1 MKNPMSS
8 LVAGLKKYRILI
20 FVLGLAA
27 LSVSQQKFIMPL
39 VYDVI
44 KSDLFLV
51 ESKDKGSNLAVS
63 TPLTNIAFMHCNN
76 YIKSKAAAD
85 ESISFAEKPLK
96 AWDIGNYQ
104 YIINAEITRTKGS
117 SASVT
122 KKYACRI
129 TYDKGDKGDN
139 QEDVL
144 NMDNWSIIGVS
155 DT

>member
-1 MKNPMSS
+1 MKNSISS

-39 VYDVI
+39 IYDVI

-51 ESKDKGSNLAVS
+51 DSKDKGSNLAVS

-85 ESISFAEKPLK
+85 VTINFAEKPLK

-104 YIINAEITRTKGS
+104 YIINAEATMTSGS

-129 TYDKGDKGDN
+129 TYDEGDN

-155 DT
+155 DL

>member
-20 FVLGLAA
+20 FVLGLAI

-51 ESKDKGSNLAVS
+51 ESKDQGSNLAVS

-76 YIKSKAAAD
+76 YIKSKAASDVA
-85 ESISFAEKPLK
+85 INFAEKPLK

-104 YIINAEITRTKGS
+104 YIINAEITMTSGS

-129 TYDKGDKGDN
+129 TYDNGDN

-144 NMDNWSIIGVS
+144 NFDKWSIIGVS
-155 DT
+155 DLS